1 MADVCER
8 HNLKLLT
15 YGTLVRVWSS
25 LSDVGSLHDSLAVRW
40 IFGRQVAE
48 PTRTRSLLRCF
59 DAVSAQGG
67 NLFCLRSLV
76 RLTKSCDH
84 SQYLDMILKAWGD
97 WALFQSLLAVLR
109 DIGDRHGGL
118 SIANIAT
125 RWVLDHPCVGA
136 VIIGK
141 EHQLLS
147 KRRFISD
154 SLGVRLGV
162 SEHLDDND
170 RVFDFRL
177 NEEDNYAIETVLA
190 RSNGR
195 RMITMIG
202 DCGGEYR

>member
-1 MADVCER
+1 
-8 HNLKLLT
+8 
-15 YGTLVRVWSS
+15 
-25 LSDVGSLHDSLAVRW
+25 
-40 IFGRQVAE
+40 
-48 PTRTRSLLRCF
+48 
-59 DAVSAQGG
+59 
-67 NLFCLRSLV
+67 
-76 RLTKSCDH
+76 
-84 SQYLDMILKAWGD
+84 MILKAWGD

-125 RWVLDHPCVGA
+125 RWVLDHPFVGA

-141 EHQLLS
+141 EHHLLS

-154 SLGVRLGV
+154 FLGVRLGV

-177 NEEDNYAIETVLA
+177 NEEDNCAIEAVQA